1 VAISKVQSPAGTYT
15 NGGSSVSLAFGS
27 NVTSGNLVVACVSSI
42 YAGSP
47 SMTAADM
54 SKSGTATLGTWV
66 LDKTNNVLATYY
78 WGGAILS
85 VPVTGTG
92 SLTVIFTPASGFSY
106 ESIAIAEY
114 SGTDVS
120 GSRVDT
126 TATGTGTSTSNV
138 KTAQFTTSGATL
150 IIGGLANDPNVS
162 SDTITKGANYTLVTS
177 VPNSGGIEV
186 GMEQWI
192 TAGTQTNTVADW
204 TLTQSIG
211 WVVNAVSYKA
221 ASGGADW
228 RKAGYW
234 WDNPYAGR
242 NQYWR
247 PRGSSIFRPNRAA
260 SPDLWRKAA

>member
-1 VAISKVQSPAGTYT
+1 VAISKAQSPTGAID
-15 NGGSSVSLAFGS
+15 NGDSSVSLAFGS
-27 NVTSGNLVVACVSSI
+27 NVTSGNLVVVCVSAI
-42 YAGSP
+42 YNGAP

-66 LDKTNNVLATYY
+66 LDKANSVLATYY

-92 SLTVIFTPASGFSY
+92 SLTCIFTPASGFAY
-106 ESIAIAEY
+106 QSIAIAEY
-114 SGTDVS
+114 SGTDVT

-126 TATGTGTSTSNV
+126 TATGTGTTTSNV
-138 KTAQFTTSGATL
+138 KTATFTTSGATL
-150 IIGGLANDPNVS
+150 IVGGLANDPNVS

-177 VPNSGGIEV
+177 VPNAGGVEI

-204 TLTQSIG
+204 SLTQSIG

-221 ASGGADW
+221 AAGGSAAFLKEAYW
-228 RKAGYW
+228 QQSQSQGGGNPSLCPPGQIIPRKIIDLG
-234 WDNPYAGR
+234 GR
-242 NQYWR
+242 RICY
-247 PRGSSIFRPNRAA
+247 
-260 SPDLWRKAA
+260 